1 MCAGVLL
8 SLLGVYLGIVDV
20 KIFWAV
26 LALVAPCLGACQLPT
41 NVAIKRI
48 DALRSA
54 QDTCL
59 RENVAQFDDRA
70 SDARQ
75 VGRYVAMSCSVQT
88 EKLVQYA
95 VPYATRQ
102 EYAAFQNDA
111 LVRAT
116 GYVVSSR
123 GAAS

>member
-1 MCAGVLL
+1 MKT
-8 SLLGVYLGIVDV
+8 I
-20 KIFWAV
+20 WAV
-26 LALVAPCLGACQLPT
+26 LTLAAPCLGACQLPT
-41 NVAIKRI
+41 NVAIKRV
-48 DALRSA
+48 DSLRSA
-54 QDTCL
+54 QDACL
-59 RENVAQFDDRA
+59 KENIAQFDDHT

-75 VGRYVAMSCSVQT
+75 VGRFVAMSCTVQT

-111 LVRAT
+111 AARAS
-116 GYVVSSR
+116 GYVLSAR

>member
-1 MCAGVLL
+1 MKA
-8 SLLGVYLGIVDV
+8 
-20 KIFWAV
+20 FWAV

-41 NVAIKRI
+41 NVATKHV
-48 DALRSA
+48 DSLRSA

-59 RENVAQFDDRA
+59 RENIAQFDDRA
-70 SDARQ
+70 ADARQ

-95 VPYATRQ
+95 VPYATRE

-111 LVRAT
+111 AVRAT
-116 GYVVSSR
+116 GYVLSSR
-123 GAAS
+123 AAAS

>member
-1 MCAGVLL
+1 
-8 SLLGVYLGIVDV
+8 LGIVGV
-20 KIFWAV
+20 KVFWAV

-41 NVAIKRI
+41 NVATKRV
-48 DALRSA
+48 DSLRSA

-59 RENVAQFDDRA
+59 RENVAQFEDRT

-75 VGRYVAMSCSVQT
+75 VGRFVAMSCSVQT

-111 LVRAT
+111 AVRAT

-123 GAAS
+123 AAAS

>member
-1 MCAGVLL
+1 M
-8 SLLGVYLGIVDV
+8 
-20 KIFWAV
+20 KTFWAV

-41 NVAIKRI
+41 NVATKRV
-48 DALRSA
+48 DSLRQA
-54 QDTCL
+54 QDSCL
-59 RENVAQFDDRA
+59 KENIAQFDDRT

-75 VGRYVAMSCSVQT
+75 VGRFVAMSCSVQT

-102 EYAAFQNDA
+102 EYTAFQNDA
-111 LVRAT
+111 AVRAA

>member
-1 MCAGVLL
+1 MKV
-8 SLLGVYLGIVDV
+8 
-20 KIFWAV
+20 FWAV
-26 LALVAPCLGACQLPT
+26 VALVAPCLGACQLPT
-41 NVAIKRI
+41 NVATKRVES
-48 DALRSA
+48 LRAA

-59 RENVAQFDDRA
+59 RENIAQFDDRA
-70 SDARQ
+70 SDAQQ

-102 EYAAFQNDA
+102 EYSAFQNDA
-111 LVRAT
+111 AARAAA
-116 GYVVSSR
+116 YVLSSR

>member
-1 MCAGVLL
+1 MKVFC
-8 SLLGVYLGIVDV
+8 
-20 KIFWAV
+20 AV
-26 LALVAPCLGACQLPT
+26 LALAAPCLGACQLPT
-41 NVAIKRI
+41 NVATKRV
-48 DALRSA
+48 DSLRLA
-54 QDTCL
+54 QNTCL
-59 RENVAQFDDRA
+59 RENVAQFDDRT
-70 SDARQ
+70 SDAQQ

-111 LVRAT
+111 AVRAT

-123 GAAS
+123 AAAS